1 MALCISRYRGQKLFI
16 GKNIVIRSE
25 SVERAIFVIDAPRHI
40 SIARPEILA
49 DDYNLDNLG
58 EVTDA
63 DRVSIVVKLGEEQH
77 SGKFNRQK
85 YDEEAAW
92 VKGNRS

>member
-1 MALCISRYRGQKLFI
+1 MALCISRHHGQKLLI

-25 SVERAIFVIDAPRHI
+25 SRDRALFIIEAPRHI
-40 SIARPEILA
+40 SIARPEILE

-58 EVTDA
+58 EVTEE

-77 SGKFNRQK
+77 NGKFNRNQ

-92 VKGNRS
+92 VKSGR